1 MLDRSTSHLEKM
13 SAIPYEDVF
22 DQSHSIQRQWKPV
35 DDAPSPPALHIE
47 KLDDELES
55 ATAALIISRDAH
67 CPRKSSLVKPQ
78 DRATRCAKTVRFSS
92 SITVKTIPARK
103 STMRSGTGLD
113 LVEIMKLTDD
123 EFLPLLAGSRQ
134 PDSPAPW
141 TGIGKTR
148 WSSERRSCS
157 LLAPRARKQTGQSS
171 RVNAYHDRRLK
182 FKQYCFSPYCCPT
195 FAVDYLRPADSG
207 TQRLIQRGC
216 LSQNCFRLLPL
227 CQSTPDSRLNFA
239 LDLGHEKKASASTI
253 RYRMA
258 LSRHSRRMRQRDTAR
273 HHETP
278 LRRRRCQLG
287 IMPCT
292 QLVDRASR
300 VACKA
305 RAVTSP
311 SRTLHIPSK
320 VNNASDHEPSV
331 SHGFSQIRQASF
343 PERHPATRS
352 LGDHTSRQLKTYVD
366 HIRDQR
372 GPLKRSLNTHCTVG
386 SLSKTMS
393 AVSHLQY

>member
-1 MLDRSTSHLEKM
+1 M
-13 SAIPYEDVF
+13 SWVGIRWTRRD
-22 DQSHSIQRQWKPV
+22 
-35 DDAPSPPALHIE
+35 
-47 KLDDELES
+47 
-55 ATAALIISRDAH
+55 SRH
-67 CPRKSSLVKPQ
+67 
-78 DRATRCAKTVRFSS
+78 
-92 SITVKTIPARK
+92 
-103 STMRSGTGLD
+103 
-113 LVEIMKLTDD
+113 
-123 EFLPLLAGSRQ
+123 
-134 PDSPAPW
+134 SPAPW

-207 TQRLIQRGC
+207 TQRLIRRGC